1 MVNKVNDSLTLI
13 NRGNDLITIQTQDNI
28 RTVSILVGN
37 DKVNIIQ
44 FKDTIISLNEDNFI
58 RTMNSGM
65 VIHYKHGKQVKLVH
79 KIRSSVYIDTIQ
91 KDSEYRF
98 NAITMVLETRTFKN
112 GTTRTLKDGTI
123 EDISI
128 TEVVSAAI
136 YDGIEYQTYFLTD
149 YPSTHELLNEL
160 ITDLLSNPR
169 YNGRDV
175 YLHNFSGG
183 MGQPALDGNFLIKK
197 LALYASNFDIIMK
210 DGDVIKLDITKDH
223 IFQDQ
228 KLRIKVTFKESHSYY
243 YPLLLKN

>member
-1 MVNKVNDSLTLI
+1 MPALN
-13 NRGNDLITIQTQDNI
+13 
-28 RTVSILVGN
+28 
-37 DKVNIIQ
+37 
-44 FKDTIISLNEDNFI
+44 DTIISLNEDNFI

-169 YNGRDV
+169 YKRQRRE
-175 YLHNFSGG
+175 G
-183 MGQPALDGNFLIKK
+183 MYIYIILVVAWASQPL
-197 LALYASNFDIIMK
+197 M
-210 DGDVIKLDITKDH
+210 
-223 IFQDQ
+223 
-228 KLRIKVTFKESHSYY
+228 VTF
-243 YPLLLKN
+243 